1 MENTTQFPQPKT
13 YGPLGSLPIIDKDKP
28 LQSFMKLA
36 RELGPIFQFQF
47 PGRITTFV
55 SSAALAKEI
64 CDETRFDKK
73 VGPALQKVRAFGG
86 DGLFT
91 SETKEPNW
99 KKAHNILLPSFSQQ
113 AMKGYHAKMVDL
125 AAQLIQKWARLN
137 PADEIDV
144 PEDMTRLTLDTIGL
158 CGFNYRFN
166 SFYRETTHP
175 FVNSMVRALDEAM
188 SQTQRLGIQ
197 DKLMIKSKKQFRE
210 DIQYMF
216 SLVDELIADRKQNG
230 DHGEDDLLSHMLKGV
245 DPETGASLDDE
256 NIRFQIITFLIAG
269 HETTSGLLSFAIY
282 FLMNNRDKLKKAQ
295 QEVDEV
301 LGDDVPDY
309 KQVKKLKYVRMV
321 LNETLRLWPTAP
333 SFSVYAKEDTM
344 LDGKY
349 NVKKDDVFSLLIPEL
364 HRDPSVWGD
373 DVESFIPER
382 FEDLESI
389 PYHAYKPFGNGQR
402 ACIGQQFAL
411 HEATLVL
418 GMVLQHF
425 DLIDHEKYQL
435 EVKETLT
442 LKPDG
447 LTMRVS
453 PRKKALS
460 FTVASSEPKSPEK
473 GAAVSPTESVHGT
486 PLLVLF
492 GSNMGT
498 AEGIARDLAETGKRQ
513 GFHAEVAPLNE
524 YTDRLPQEGAVLIV
538 TASYNGN
545 PPDNAGDFVSWLKES
560 HDGTL
565 DGVHYAVF
573 GCGDRNW
580 ANTYQRIPI
589 FIDERLEQKGAVRL
603 TETGYGDASDDFE
616 GDYEKW
622 TEALWPNLAEAL
634 NIEVNKNDREVS
646 SITMNFVSDVSGT
659 PLART
664 HHAFTSIV
672 KRNTELQHEDS
683 GRSTRHIELTLPEG
697 IHYQE
702 GDHLGVLPQNPAELV
717 ERVLSRFNLN
727 GQDFVNLTGD
737 SGKAA
742 HLPTGKP
749 VKLEELLSN
758 HVEFQEPATRS
769 QIRALATHTV
779 CPPHVKELEDLLLDN
794 TYKQEI
800 LNKRI
805 TMLDLIEKYLAC
817 EIPFERF
824 LALLPPLKARYYS
837 ISSSPLHNE
846 GEASITV
853 SVVRGEALSGNGEYK
868 GIASNYLAERSQG
881 DKIACFINTPQSN
894 FQLPKQTGKPI
905 IMIGPGTG
913 IAPFRGFIQS
923 RRALKEKG
931 ETLGTAHLYFGCRN
945 PEHDFL
951 YQEELVQAEHEGLVT
966 LHTAYSRCPGQ
977 EKTYV
982 QNRLAENAHDIL
994 PLLKEEGGHLYI
1006 CGDGSKMAPDVERT
1020 IIDSYMHIYQTQRE
1034 EATEWL
1040 QSLEEN
1046 GRYAKDVWAGA

>member
-1 MENTTQFPQPKT
+1 MTNITQFPQPKT
-13 YGPLGSLPIIDKDKP
+13 YGPLGSLPVIDKDKP

-36 RELGPIFQFQF
+36 RELGPVFQFQF
-47 PGRITTFV
+47 PGRISTFV

-91 SETKEPNW
+91 SETSETNW

-125 AAQLIQKWARLN
+125 ATQLIQKWARLN
-137 PADEIDV
+137 PADEIDI

-166 SFYRETTHP
+166 SFYRETSHP
-175 FVNSMVRALDEAM
+175 FVDSMVRALDEAM
-188 SQTQRLGIQ
+188 SQTQRLGVQ

-216 SLVDELIADRKQNG
+216 SLVDELITERKLNG
-230 DHGEDDLLSHMLKGV
+230 DQGEDDLLSHMLKGV
-245 DPETGASLDDE
+245 DPETGAALDDE
-256 NIRFQIITFLIAG
+256 NIRYQIITFLIAG

-282 FLMNNRDKLKKAQ
+282 FLMNNPEKLKKAQ

-301 LGDDVPDY
+301 LGDEVPDY

-321 LNETLRLWPTAP
+321 LNEALRLWPTAP
-333 SFSVYAKEDTM
+333 AFSVYAKEDTT
-344 LDGKY
+344 LNGKY
-349 NVKKDDVFSLLIPEL
+349 NVKKDEVFTLLIPEL
-364 HRDPSVWGD
+364 HRDPSVWGE

-382 FEDLESI
+382 FEDPVSI

-425 DLIDHEKYQL
+425 DLIDHKDYQL
-435 EVKETLT
+435 DVKETLT

-453 PRKKALS
+453 PRKPAMS
-460 FTVASSEPKSPEK
+460 FTVASPEPVYADLE
-473 GAAVSPTESVHGT
+473 ATEASIESAHGT

-498 AEGIARDLAETGKRQ
+498 AEGIARDLAETGSQQ
-513 GFHAEVAPLNE
+513 GFYTEVAPLND
-524 YTDRLPQEGAVLIV
+524 YTNHLPQEGAVLIV
-538 TASYNGN
+538 SASYNGN
-545 PPDNAGDFVSWLKES
+545 PPDNANDFVSWLKES
-560 HDGTL
+560 QDGTL
-565 DGVHYAVF
+565 DGVHYAIF

-580 ANTYQRIPI
+580 ANTYQRIPT
-589 FIDERLEQKGAVRL
+589 FIDEQLEQKGANRL
-603 TETGYGDASDDFE
+603 SETGYGDASDDFE

-622 TEALWPNLAEAL
+622 TEALWPKLAQTL
-634 NIEVNKNDREVS
+634 NIELNINDRKNS
-646 SITMNFVSDVSGT
+646 SIMMNFVSDVSDT

-664 HHAFTSIV
+664 HHAFTAVVNRSV
-672 KRNTELQHEDS
+672 ELQHEDS

-697 IHYQE
+697 IHYLE
-702 GDHLGVLPQNPAELV
+702 GDHVGVLPQNPSELV
-717 ERVLSRFNLN
+717 ERVLSRFNFN
-727 GQDFVNLTGD
+727 GQDYVKLTGD

-742 HLPTGKP
+742 HLPTEKP
-749 VKLEELLSN
+749 VKLQELLSN
-758 HVEFQEPATRS
+758 YVELQEPATRS
-769 QIRALATHTV
+769 QIRTLATHTV
-779 CPPHVKELEDLLLDN
+779 CPPHVKELEKLLEDS

-805 TMLDLIEKYLAC
+805 TMLDLTEKYLAC
-817 EIPFERF
+817 EIPFEGF

-837 ISSSPLHNE
+837 ISSSPLHKE
-846 GEASITV
+846 GKASITV
-853 SVVRGEALSGNGEYK
+853 SVVRGDAWSGNGEYK
-868 GIASNYLAERSQG
+868 GIASNYLAERSEG

-894 FQLPKQTGKPI
+894 FQLPEQTGKPI

-913 IAPFRGFIQS
+913 IAPFRGFIQA
-923 RRALKEKG
+923 RRALTEKA
-931 ETLGTAHLYFGCRN
+931 EKLGAAHLYFGCRN

-951 YQEELVQAEHEGLVT
+951 YQEELVQAEQDGLIT
-966 LHTAYSRCPGQ
+966 LHTAFSRCPGQ
-977 EKTYV
+977 EKMYV
-982 QNRLAENAHDIL
+982 QHRLAENAQDIL
-994 PLLKEEGGHLYI
+994 SLLKEGGHLYI
-1006 CGDGSKMAPDVERT
+1006 CGDGSKMAPDVEQT
-1020 IIDSYMHIYQTQRE
+1020 LIESYMHLYQSSKE

-1040 QSLEEN
+1040 QSLEAN

>member
-36 RELGPIFQFQF
+36 RELGPVFQFQF
-47 PGRITTFV
+47 PGRIATFV
-55 SSAALAKEI
+55 SSADLAKEI
-64 CDETRFDKK
+64 CDEARFDKK

-91 SETKEPNW
+91 SETTEPNW

-125 AAQLIQKWARLN
+125 ATQLIQKWARLN

-175 FVNSMVRALDEAM
+175 FVTSMVRALDEAM

-216 SLVDELIADRKQNG
+216 SLVDEMIAERKQNG
-230 DHGEDDLLSHMLKGV
+230 DQGEDDLLSHMLKGV
-245 DPETGASLDDE
+245 DPETGVSLDVE

-333 SFSVYAKEDTM
+333 AFSVYAKEDTM
-344 LDGKY
+344 LGGKY
-349 NVKKDDVFSLLIPEL
+349 KVKKGDVFSLLIPEL

-382 FEDLESI
+382 FEDLDSI

-425 DLIDHEKYQL
+425 DLIDHEEYQL
-435 EVKETLT
+435 DVKETLT

-447 LTMRVS
+447 MTMRVS
-453 PRKKALS
+453 PRKPEMS
-460 FTVASSEPKSPEK
+460 FTVASPEPKSADK
-473 GAAVSPTESVHGT
+473 GATASSIESAHGT

-513 GFHAEVAPLNE
+513 GYNAEIAPLND
-524 YTDRLPQEGAVLIV
+524 YTDRLPREGAVLIV
-538 TASYNGN
+538 SASYNGN

-560 HDGTL
+560 QDDTL
-565 DGVHYAVF
+565 DGVHYAIF

-580 ANTYQRIPI
+580 ANTYQRIP
-589 FIDERLEQKGAVRL
+589 RL
-603 TETGYGDASDDFE
+603 
-616 GDYEKW
+616 
-622 TEALWPNLAEAL
+622 
-634 NIEVNKNDREVS
+634 
-646 SITMNFVSDVSGT
+646 
-659 PLART
+659 
-664 HHAFTSIV
+664 H
-672 KRNTELQHEDS
+672 
-683 GRSTRHIELTLPEG
+683 
-697 IHYQE
+697 
-702 GDHLGVLPQNPAELV
+702 
-717 ERVLSRFNLN
+717 
-727 GQDFVNLTGD
+727 
-737 SGKAA
+737 
-742 HLPTGKP
+742 
-749 VKLEELLSN
+749 
-758 HVEFQEPATRS
+758 
-769 QIRALATHTV
+769 
-779 CPPHVKELEDLLLDN
+779 
-794 TYKQEI
+794 
-800 LNKRI
+800 
-805 TMLDLIEKYLAC
+805 
-817 EIPFERF
+817 
-824 LALLPPLKARYYS
+824 
-837 ISSSPLHNE
+837 
-846 GEASITV
+846 
-853 SVVRGEALSGNGEYK
+853 
-868 GIASNYLAERSQG
+868 
-881 DKIACFINTPQSN
+881 
-894 FQLPKQTGKPI
+894 
-905 IMIGPGTG
+905 
-913 IAPFRGFIQS
+913 
-923 RRALKEKG
+923 
-931 ETLGTAHLYFGCRN
+931 
-945 PEHDFL
+945 
-951 YQEELVQAEHEGLVT
+951 
-966 LHTAYSRCPGQ
+966 
-977 EKTYV
+977 
-982 QNRLAENAHDIL
+982 
-994 PLLKEEGGHLYI
+994 
-1006 CGDGSKMAPDVERT
+1006 
-1020 IIDSYMHIYQTQRE
+1020 
-1034 EATEWL
+1034 
-1040 QSLEEN
+1040 
-1046 GRYAKDVWAGA
+1046 

>member
-36 RELGPIFQFQF
+36 RELGPVFQFQF

-55 SSAALAKEI
+55 SSASLAKEI

-91 SETKEPNW
+91 SETTEPNW

-125 AAQLIQKWARLN
+125 ATQLIQKWARLN

-175 FVNSMVRALDEAM
+175 FVTSMVRALDEAM

-230 DHGEDDLLSHMLKGV
+230 DQGEDDLLSHMLKGV
-245 DPETGASLDDE
+245 DPETGVSLDDE

-309 KQVKKLKYVRMV
+309 KQVKRLKYVRMV

-333 SFSVYAKEDTM
+333 AFSVYAKEDTM

-382 FEDLESI
+382 FENLESI

-425 DLIDHEKYQL
+425 DLIDHEDYQL
-435 EVKETLT
+435 DVKETLT

-453 PRKKALS
+453 PRKPAMS
-460 FTVASSEPKSPEK
+460 FTVASPEPKSAEK
-473 GAAVSPTESVHGT
+473 GATATPIASAHGT

-498 AEGIARDLAETGKRQ
+498 
-513 GFHAEVAPLNE
+513 
-524 YTDRLPQEGAVLIV
+524 
-538 TASYNGN
+538 
-545 PPDNAGDFVSWLKES
+545 
-560 HDGTL
+560 
-565 DGVHYAVF
+565 
-573 GCGDRNW
+573 
-580 ANTYQRIPI
+580 
-589 FIDERLEQKGAVRL
+589 
-603 TETGYGDASDDFE
+603 
-616 GDYEKW
+616 
-622 TEALWPNLAEAL
+622 
-634 NIEVNKNDREVS
+634 
-646 SITMNFVSDVSGT
+646 
-659 PLART
+659 
-664 HHAFTSIV
+664 
-672 KRNTELQHEDS
+672 S
-683 GRSTRHIELTLPEG
+683 GRDCS
-697 IHYQE
+697 
-702 GDHLGVLPQNPAELV
+702 
-717 ERVLSRFNLN
+717 
-727 GQDFVNLTGD
+727 
-737 SGKAA
+737 
-742 HLPTGKP
+742 
-749 VKLEELLSN
+749 
-758 HVEFQEPATRS
+758 
-769 QIRALATHTV
+769 
-779 CPPHVKELEDLLLDN
+779 
-794 TYKQEI
+794 
-800 LNKRI
+800 
-805 TMLDLIEKYLAC
+805 
-817 EIPFERF
+817 
-824 LALLPPLKARYYS
+824 
-837 ISSSPLHNE
+837 
-846 GEASITV
+846 
-853 SVVRGEALSGNGEYK
+853 
-868 GIASNYLAERSQG
+868 
-881 DKIACFINTPQSN
+881 
-894 FQLPKQTGKPI
+894 
-905 IMIGPGTG
+905 
-913 IAPFRGFIQS
+913 
-923 RRALKEKG
+923 
-931 ETLGTAHLYFGCRN
+931 
-945 PEHDFL
+945 
-951 YQEELVQAEHEGLVT
+951 
-966 LHTAYSRCPGQ
+966 
-977 EKTYV
+977 
-982 QNRLAENAHDIL
+982 
-994 PLLKEEGGHLYI
+994 
-1006 CGDGSKMAPDVERT
+1006 
-1020 IIDSYMHIYQTQRE
+1020 
-1034 EATEWL
+1034 
-1040 QSLEEN
+1040 
-1046 GRYAKDVWAGA
+1046 

>member
-1 MENTTQFPQPKT
+1 MTKTTQIPQPKT
-13 YGPLGSLPIIDKDKP
+13 YGPLGSLPVIDKDKP
-28 LQSFMKLA
+28 LQSYMKLA
-36 RELGPIFQFQF
+36 RELGPIFQFQY
-47 PGRITTFV
+47 PGRIGTFV

-91 SETKEPNW
+91 SETAEPNW

-113 AMKGYHAKMVDL
+113 AMKGYHAKMVDI

-137 PADEIDV
+137 PADEVDV

-166 SFYRETTHP
+166 SFYRDTTHP
-175 FVNSMVRALDEAM
+175 FVASMVRSLDEAM

-197 DKLMIKSKKQFRE
+197 DKLMVKSKKQFRE

-216 SLVDELIADRKQNG
+216 SLVDELIAERKKNG
-230 DHGEDDLLSHMLKGV
+230 DQGEDDLLSHMLKGV
-245 DPETGASLDDE
+245 DPETGETLDDE
-256 NIRFQIITFLIAG
+256 NIRYQIITFLIAG

-282 FLMNNRDKLKKAQ
+282 FLMNNRGKLKKAQ

-301 LGDDVPDY
+301 LGGGIPDY

-333 SFSVYAKEDTM
+333 AFTVYAKEDTV
-344 LDGKY
+344 LGGAYKV
-349 NVKKDDVFSLLIPEL
+349 NEGDVFSLLVPEL
-364 HRDPSVWGD
+364 HLDSSVWGD

-382 FEDLESI
+382 FENPSSI

-425 DLIDHEKYQL
+425 ELIDHKEYQL
-435 EVKETLT
+435 DVKETLT

-453 PRKKALS
+453 PRKPLMS
-460 FTVASSEPKSPEK
+460 LTVDPPEPVSANK
-473 GAAVSPTESVHGT
+473 GASAPSVTSAHGT
-486 PLLVLF
+486 PLLILF

-498 AEGIARDLAETGKRQ
+498 AEGMARDLAETGKQQ
-513 GFHAEVAPLNE
+513 GYHTEVAPLND
-524 YTDRLPQEGAVLIV
+524 YVNQLPREGAVLIV
-538 TASYNGN
+538 SASYNGN
-545 PPDNAGDFVSWLKES
+545 PPDNADDFVSALKES
-560 HDGTL
+560 EDGSL
-565 DGVHYAVF
+565 DGVRYAIF

-580 ANTYQRIPI
+580 ATTYQRIPTY
-589 FIDERLEQKGAVRL
+589 IDDRLEQSGAIRL
-603 TETGYGDASDDFE
+603 SKTGYGDASDDFE
-616 GDYEKW
+616 GDYENW
-622 TEALWPNLAEAL
+622 TDALWPNLASAFS
-634 NIEVNKNDREVS
+634 IEVNTDDRETS

-664 HHAFTSIV
+664 HHAITSIV
-672 KRNTELQHEDS
+672 KRNVELQHADS
-683 GRSTRHIELTLPEG
+683 GRSTRHIELALPDGVE
-697 IHYQE
+697 YQE

-717 ERVLSRFNLN
+717 ERVLSRFDLN
-727 GQDFVNLTGD
+727 GQDYIKLTGD

-742 HLPTGKP
+742 HLPTEIP
-749 VKLEELLSN
+749 VKLAEVLSN
-758 HVEFQEPATRS
+758 YVELQEPATRS
-769 QIRALATHTV
+769 QIRALAAHTV
-779 CPPHVKELEDLLLDN
+779 CPPHVKELEALLDDG
-794 TYKQEI
+794 TYKREI
-800 LNKRI
+800 LGKRM
-805 TMLDLIEKYLAC
+805 TMLDLVEKYLAC
-817 EIPFERF
+817 EIPFAGF

-837 ISSSPLHNE
+837 ISSSPLHKE
-846 GEASITV
+846 GQASITV
-853 SVVRGEALSGNGEYK
+853 SVVRGDAWSGNGEYK
-868 GIASNYLAERSQG
+868 GVASNYLAGRAEG
-881 DKIACFINTPQSN
+881 DKVACFIHTPQSN
-894 FQLPKQTGKPI
+894 FQLPNQPGKPI

-913 IAPFRGFIQS
+913 IAPFRGFIQA

-931 ETLGTAHLYFGCRN
+931 ETLGAAHLYFGCRN

-951 YQEELVQAEHEGLVT
+951 YQEELVQAEQDGLVT
-966 LHTAYSRCPGQ
+966 LHTAFSRCEGQ

-982 QNRLAENAHDIL
+982 QNRLAENAQDIL
-994 PLLKEEGGHLYI
+994 PLLTEGGHLYI

-1020 IIDSYMHIYQTQRE
+1020 LIESYRQFQQTTQQ
-1034 EATEWL
+1034 EASVWL